1 MQNFVK
7 QFGRFAL
14 LFFAVAVLAGCG
26 GLGKGNGSSTTTP
39 NAVTVT
45 LNLNPATIQTGQL
58 ATLTWTSANATSVTI
73 TPSVLT
79 EDQTSLPTSGQVTV
93 SPSATTTFVATASGP
108 NGSATTQST
117 LTVNQVPPTLTLSA
131 SPATIQS
138 GGTATLTWDSTN
150 ATSISIDNGIGNVAV
165 PSGTQ
170 NVSPA
175 ATTTYTATA
184 RGTGG
189 TTTAT
194 ATVTVAAPT
203 QLAVTLTASPNTIT
217 NGQSSTLT
225 WTSQNANSVTISPG
239 IGTVSASGSMSVS
252 PTSTTTYT
260 ATATDVNGNSV
271 SSSATVTFVSG
282 GDFQTK
288 IRHII
293 FMVQENRS
301 FDDYFGLLGQY
312 KASKGFANDIDG
324 LDLSTS
330 LPALNNGGPVHPYHY
345 QTACV
350 ENTTPAWNESHA
362 DVDFHASTG
371 TYAMDGFINMTSDQ
385 PHQYDPDGTRAM
397 GYYNQDDLPYY
408 YELATQFA
416 TSDRFFSSLLAPTVP
431 NRMYLFTATSFGHIR
446 PDTPPPGGWT
456 QPTIFQSLNNAGVL
470 WKYYYQDNSV
480 FLGDFSIWNDPASQ
494 GRVRNISEWYSILSQ
509 SNADQQLAP
518 VVFIEHATKLAL
530 DEHPGS
536 GTNMQKGAADAQQI
550 LSALMNSPAWQSSI
564 FILTYDEAGGLYDHV
579 PPYAVPLPD
588 SIPPMLLS
596 TDFNAT
602 FNESGMRLPIIVV
615 SPWVKPHF
623 VSHTNRELTSILKL
637 IETRYNLPPLTARDA
652 AADNMLEFFDFS
664 NPAWL
669 TPPPLPAQPTNLPCD
684 ASIEAAPG
692 FPQ

>member
-1 MQNFVK
+1 MHFVK
-7 QFGRFAL
+7 QFGKLVL
-14 LFFAVAVLAGCG
+14 LLVLAFLAGCG
-26 GLGKGNGSSTTTP
+26 GGSGNSNSTTQS

-45 LNLNPATIQTGQL
+45 LQLSPTTIQTGQL
-58 ATLTWTSANATSVTI
+58 ATLTWTSQNATSVTI
-73 TPSVLT
+73 TPSVLAD
-79 EDQTSLPTSGQVTV
+79 DQTSLPANGQVTV
-93 SPSATTTFVATASGP
+93 SPTATTTYVATATGA
-108 NGSATTQST
+108 NGTSTTQSI
-117 LTVNQVPPTLTLSA
+117 LTVNQVPPTLTFTAAPA
-131 SPATIQS
+131 SIQS
-138 GGTATLTWDSTN
+138 GGTSTLTWNAQN

-184 RGTGG
+184 KGTGG

-203 QLAVTLTASPNTIT
+203 QLADTLTASPNTIT
-217 NGQSSTLT
+217 TGQSSTLT
-225 WTSQNANSVTISPG
+225 WTSQNANSVTIDNG
-239 IGTVSASGSMSVS
+239 IGTVSANGSLSVS

-260 ATATDVNGNSV
+260 ATATDVNGNAV
-271 SSSATVTFVSG
+271 TSSATVTFVSG

-293 FMVQENRS
+293 FMAEENRS
-301 FDDYFGLLGQY
+301 FDDYFGMLGPY
-312 KASKGFANDIDG
+312 KASKGFANDVDG
-324 LDLSTS
+324 LDLTTS

-350 ENTTPAWNESHA
+350 ENTTPGWNESHA
-362 DVDFHASTG
+362 DVDKKSNG
-371 TYAMDGFINMTSDQ
+371 TYAMDGFINMTNDQ
-385 PHQYDPDGTRAM
+385 PHVYDPDGTRAM
-397 GYYNQDDLPYY
+397 GYYNQDDLPFY

-416 TSDRFFSSLLAPTVP
+416 TSDRFHSSLLSATIP
-431 NRMYLFTATSFGHIR
+431 NRMYLFTATSFGHISS
-446 PDTPPPGGWT
+446 DTPPPGGWT

-470 WKYYYQDNSV
+470 WKYYYQDNSA
-480 FLGDFSIWNDPASQ
+480 FIGSFSIWNDPASQ

-509 SNADQQLAP
+509 PNADQLLAP
-518 VVFIEHATKLAL
+518 VVYIEHAAQLGL

-536 GTNMQKGAADAQQI
+536 GTNNQKGAADVQQI
-550 LSALMNSPAWQSSI
+550 LTALMNSSAWQSSI
-564 FILTYDEAGGLYDHV
+564 FVLTFDEPGGLYDHV
-579 PPYAVPLPD
+579 PPYPVPLPD
-588 SIPPMLLS
+588 NIPPMLTS

-602 FNESGMRLPIIVV
+602 FDESGMRIPIMVI

-623 VSHTNRELTSILKL
+623 VSHTNRETTSILKL

-669 TPPPLPAQPTNLPCD
+669 TPPPLPTQPTNLPCN
-684 ASIEAAPG
+684 AAIEAAPG